1 MAGVGV
7 LRAREEADMNEDYD
21 HPKIDRIIDAAQMGG
36 EILLAMIGFP
46 FAMWGLWR
54 DRKEED

>member
-1 MAGVGV
+1 
-7 LRAREEADMNEDYD
+7 MNEDYD